1 MVKQTFFWSL
11 LVGFVLLC
19 GAVLFEVMLRLFA
32 PQPYIY
38 PRYQYSERYGQVL
51 YPSKVMVAETP
62 GEWRFTYTTSEYGF
76 RAPTVPVSSRYDL
89 PNIVVIGDS
98 YSFGIGVDDGQD
110 YPAILTKLLGGR
122 ANVVNLGVPGYGLTQ
137 EIRLYYEFGQV
148 FDPQIVLLQ
157 FSDND
162 PDDNMFYQVTGIE
175 NGRFVFRRDR
185 SLSPFLQ
192 SLKDFL
198 GSSIIQRSQAYNYVR
213 NIAYETM
220 RGRAVERG
228 LHQGRNP
235 ADRGAMS
242 SKENFHNALLE
253 LFVQDL
259 DRRGV
264 EVALIGVDGHLAQ
277 FPRILAKVKEL
288 ARRRLL
294 TYVASEPWF
303 RGVSDYAS
311 PEGHQ
316 WGVNAYRIV
325 AQQLAPILAEILS
338 ARAQRSVADEMMGM
352 QQCLKSKQGDSEP
365 KCQRRRKNPLTY
377 SGRIVRPRRRKS
389 ASPS

>member
-19 GAVLFEVMLRLFA
+19 GGVMFEVMLRLFA

-51 YPSKVMVAETP
+51 YPSTVMVAETP

-98 YSFGIGVDDGQD
+98 YSFGIGVNDGQE
-110 YPAILTKLLGGR
+110 YPAILAKLLGGR

-137 EIRLYYEFGQV
+137 EIRLYYEFGRV
-148 FDPQIVLLQ
+148 FEPQIVLLQ

-162 PDDNMFYQVTGIE
+162 PDDNLFYQVTEIE

-185 SLSPFLQ
+185 SISPFLQ

-220 RGRAVERG
+220 RRRAVERA
-228 LHQGRNP
+228 LHQGTNA
-235 ADRGAMS
+235 ADREAMS
-242 SKENFHNALLE
+242 SKEHFHNALLE

-264 EVALIGVDGHLAQ
+264 EVVLISVDGNLAQ
-277 FPRILAKVKEL
+277 FPHILAKVNEL
-288 ARRRLL
+288 AGRRLL

-303 RGVSDYAS
+303 RGVPPHAS

-316 WGVNAYRIV
+316 WGIDAHRIV
-325 AQQLAPILAEILS
+325 AQQLTPILAEILS
-338 ARAQRSVADEMMGM
+338 ARSAQSAD
-352 QQCLKSKQGDSEP
+352 
-365 KCQRRRKNPLTY
+365 
-377 SGRIVRPRRRKS
+377 
-389 ASPS
+389 